1 MKFLCIGD
9 PHFKTDNCEETN
21 DFIKKLEE
29 HIKNNLDKIDYI
41 IVLGD
46 ILHNHEK
53 LHTSALNIATSF
65 FKMLV
70 SYKPNK
76 VYCLVGNHDA
86 ISNTIFLTDNHW
98 LNILKEWNTITVI
111 DKPYKFKVDNDN
123 FIVMCPYV
131 PDGMFHKA
139 LNYIPDWQEASIIF
153 GHQLLNGVKMGAI
166 LTENVE
172 EWKDNYPLLISG
184 HIHDKQKIK
193 KNLYYTGSSLQHAY
207 GESNDKTIAMV
218 DTNTLNI
225 QEIDLKVMTKRIIYV
240 DADNL
245 KNLKIDIKENE
256 NVKLVVSG
264 DYDFFKEYKNTDFI
278 KEKFKN
284 VDKVVFKQK
293 NIERKQ
299 NKNESINDYM
309 LLIEHMVKEEKN
321 DELYSFYQSI
331 VYNKED
337 KSEIVDVLIIE

>member
-29 HIKNNLDKIDYI
+29 YIKNNLDTIDYI

-111 DKPYKFKVDNDN
+111 DKPYKLNIENKFV
-123 FIVMCPYV
+123 VMCPYV

-139 LNYIPDWQEASIIF
+139 LNYISDWQEASIIF
-153 GHQLLNGVKMGAI
+153 GHQLLNGVKMGSI

-207 GESNDKTIAMV
+207 GESNDKTIAII
-218 DTNTLNI
+218 DTNTLKI

-256 NVKLVVSG
+256 NVKLVVTG

-284 VDKVVFKQK
+284 IDKVVFKQK

-299 NKNESINDYM
+299 NKHESINDYM
-309 LLIEHMVKEEKN
+309 LLIEHMVKDEKN

-331 VYNKED
+331 IYNKED

>member
-21 DFIKKLEE
+21 DFIKKLEDY
-29 HIKNNLDKIDYI
+29 IKNNLDTIDYI
-41 IVLGD
+41 VVLGD

-111 DKPYKFKVDNDN
+111 DKPYKLNIENKFV
-123 FIVMCPYV
+123 VMCPYV

-139 LNYIPDWQEASIIF
+139 LNYISEWQEASIIF
-153 GHQLLNGVKMGAI
+153 GHQLLNGVKMGSI

-207 GESNDKTIAMV
+207 GESNDKTIAMI
-218 DTNTLNI
+218 DTNTLKI

-245 KNLKIDIKENE
+245 KNLKIDVKENE

-264 DYDFFKEYKNTDFI
+264 DYDFFKEYKNTDFL

-299 NKNESINDYM
+299 NKHESINDYM
-309 LLIEHMVKEEKN
+309 LLIDHMVKEEKN

>member
-29 HIKNNLDKIDYI
+29 YIKNNLDTIDYI

-111 DKPYKFKVDNDN
+111 DKPYKLNIENKFV
-123 FIVMCPYV
+123 VMCPYV

-139 LNYIPDWQEASIIF
+139 LNYISDWQEASIIF
-153 GHQLLNGVKMGAI
+153 GHQLLNGVKMGSI

-207 GESNDKTIAMV
+207 GESNDKTIAII
-218 DTNTLNI
+218 DTNTLKI

-299 NKNESINDYM
+299 NKHESINDYM

-331 VYNKED
+331 IYNKED

>member
-9 PHFKTDNCEETN
+9 PHFKVDNYEETN

-29 HIKNNLDKIDYI
+29 YIKNNIDIIDYI

-53 LHTSALNIATSF
+53 LHTSALNIATNF

-70 SYKPNK
+70 KYKQNK

-98 LNILKEWNTITVI
+98 LNVLKEWNTINII
-111 DKPYKFKVDNDN
+111 DKPYKLDLDDH
-123 FIVMCPYV
+123 FIIMSPYV
-131 PDGMFHKA
+131 PDGMLHKA
-139 LNYIPDWQEASIIF
+139 LNYIPEWKKSSIIF
-153 GHQLLNGVKMGAI
+153 AHQLLNGAKMGAI
-166 LTENVE
+166 ITENVE
-172 EWKDNYPLLISG
+172 EWKDDYPLLVSG

-193 KNLYYTGSSLQHAY
+193 KNLYYSGSSLQHAY
-207 GESNDKTIAMV
+207 GESSDKTICLI
-218 DTNTLNI
+218 DSNTLDIN
-225 QEIDLKVMTKRIIYV
+225 EIDLKIMTKKIVYI
-240 DADNL
+240 DSENL
-245 KNLKIDIKENE
+245 KNLNIDFKENE
-256 NVKLVVSG
+256 NIKLVVSG
-264 DYDFFKEYKNTDFI
+264 DYNFFKEYKNSEFI

-284 VDKVVFKQK
+284 IDKVVFKQK

-299 NKNESINDYM
+299 NKYESFNDY
-309 LLIEHMVKEEKN
+309 LFLIEHMVKETQ
-321 DELYSFYQSI
+321 DEQLYSFYQNI
-331 VYNKED
+331 IYNKPD

>member
-21 DFIKKLEE
+21 DFIKKLEQY
-29 HIKNNLDKIDYI
+29 IKSNLDTIDYI
-41 IVLGD
+41 VVLGD

-111 DKPYKFKVDNDN
+111 DKPYKLKVDNN
-123 FIVMCPYV
+123 FVVMCPYV

-139 LNYIPDWQEASIIF
+139 LNYISDWKEASIIF

-172 EWKDNYPLLISG
+172 EWKDTYPLLISG

-321 DELYSFYQSI
+321 DELFSFYQSI

-337 KSEIVDVLIIE
+337 RSEIVDVLIIE

>member
-29 HIKNNLDKIDYI
+29 YIKSNLDTIDYI

-111 DKPYKFKVDNDN
+111 DKPYKLNIENKFV
-123 FIVMCPYV
+123 VMCPYV

-139 LNYIPDWQEASIIF
+139 LNYISDWQEASIIF
-153 GHQLLNGVKMGAI
+153 GHQLLNGVKMGSI

-207 GESNDKTIAMV
+207 GESNDKTIAII
-218 DTNTLNI
+218 DTNTLKI

-256 NVKLVVSG
+256 NVKLVVTG

-284 VDKVVFKQK
+284 IDKVVFKQK

-299 NKNESINDYM
+299 NKHESINDYM

-331 VYNKED
+331 IYNKED